1 MDQTTMNVTIE
12 SLAPMRVASYRS
24 FSPYPEMDGAKFMA
38 QWVAERN
45 LSEPTRDFGFD
56 IDVTPEQRK
65 AGLRGYEFW
74 RTVPAMVQPSGGV
87 TIKEF
92 EGGLYAVVTLEKAS
106 LDPFAIIPPGWK
118 ALHEWV
124 ITHPSYRGGNQQW
137 LEEKIS
143 HPDGDDLKLYYPL
156 APAECWSK

>member
-1 MDQTTMNVTIE
+1 
-12 SLAPMRVASYRS
+12 MRVCA
-24 FSPYPEMDGAKFMA
+24 GT
-38 QWVAERN
+38 N
-45 LSEPTRDFGFD
+45 FG
-56 IDVTPEQRK
+56 
-65 AGLRGYEFW
+65 G
-74 RTVPAMVQPSGGV
+74 PSRRACSHPVGV

-92 EGGLYAVVTLEKAS
+92 EGGLYAVMTLEKAS

-143 HPDGDDLKLYYPL
+143 HPDGDDLILYYPL
-156 APAECWSK
+156 APVEG